1 MLKDILPDQSPMISP
16 LIGSSSGFTK
26 LQRLLPF
33 LRFSTLYPK
42 ILVPPVLEGAV
53 HARLM
58 QSLKALTIFG
68 AEGGPGNA
76 GNKIEN

>member
-1 MLKDILPDQSPMISP
+1 MILP

-42 ILVPPVLEGAV
+42 ILVPPVLDGAV

-58 QSLKALTIFG
+58 QFLKALTIFG
-68 AEGGPGNA
+68 TEGGPGNA
-76 GNKIEN
+76 GKVNKIENWTVL